1 MWKRNELISL
11 GESSDSME
19 INKHSYIR
27 NYNEL
32 MKYRQL
38 GSTGPFVS
46 LLGFGGLRFR
56 ARDESIK
63 AIHEAIAV
71 GVNFIET
78 CPEYGDSELIIGDAI
93 EGRRDNVYIS
103 TKCSPVDRRAVPISQ
118 DDVFKNVEK
127 SLKRLRIDKIDL
139 YNMWH
144 IQSYE
149 HFEAARKKNG
159 YIDGIRKLMD
169 QGVIDHFGF
178 SSHNSPET
186 VRKYIDSREFES
198 AIMVYNIFDTTY
210 ERIINYAYSQG
221 LGVIAM
227 KPLHGGMLAL
237 PLKSL
242 SFLTDKGSN
251 EQAII
256 SLKFAM
262 SLPFISTAISGMT
275 NISEVQ
281 NNIRAVR
288 NIGGIDSDYRH
299 IISKKF
305 KNACFHGIKLCSGCG
320 YCDHC
325 PVGIPIPKLTKLQSI
340 MCIYDSKV
348 DEFREYAKAQGVSFN
363 NYNECQECG
372 ECENM
377 CPEHLNIIERIKELR
392 KVLQ

>member
-1 MWKRNELISL
+1 
-11 GESSDSME
+11 
-19 INKHSYIR
+19 
-27 NYNEL
+27 

-38 GSTGPFVS
+38 GSTGLFVS

-93 EGRRDNVYIS
+93 EGKRDNVYIS

-262 SLPFISTAISGMT
+262 SLPSISTAISGMT

-305 KNACFHGIKLCSGCG
+305 KNACFYGIKLCSGCG

>member
-1 MWKRNELISL
+1 
-11 GESSDSME
+11 ME